1 MAHELSFT
9 ERYNKM
15 MGVAL
20 LRLGYLGEPSYYG
33 GRGANKDAY
42 TKFGIRRVDS
52 YADSLPSLTAA
63 RCPSCKGKV
72 EINTV
77 YEEEYASFGGTFAD
91 HDDKYHIA
99 QGKLVCVKDSRHT
112 DRLHDY
118 TTVSVSSTI
127 AEMVCLLDDIATEMG
142 Y

>member
-33 GRGANKDAY
+33 GREVNVDAY
-42 TKFGIRRVDS
+42 AKFGIRRVDP

-63 RCPSCKGKV
+63 RCPSCKGAV
-72 EINTV
+72 GINEV
-77 YEEEYASFGGTFAD
+77 YEEEYASFAGTFVD
-91 HDDKYHIA
+91 HDDKYHIT
-99 QGKLVCVKDSRHT
+99 QGRLVCVNDSKHT

-127 AEMVCLLDDIATEMG
+127 AEMVCLLDDIAMEMG